1 MKSFTKTS
9 CSSSQAKSFLWRH
22 SKKSRQAYH
31 WTISS
36 TRKLL
41 SHWYTRRSFSWRT
54 GIQTWQ
60 RRMSFG
66 ESGPHDWT
74 CSHWVSRLHSLLE
87 SLPLLGTAGWAL
99 WGPWHSWTDLPKLFT
114 TIWSSKKNRRLR
126 GKIHESCHSLCL
138 YWNQRYQAHAT
149 SKEYESNFCYNLIL
163 HYCVICFAWSIYPI
177 AIYLLLFCY
186 FYIVYNV
193 SYLSQMDFIWW
204 S

>member
-1 MKSFTKTS
+1 MQQLTGKIISLV
-9 CSSSQAKSFLWRH
+9 AL
-22 SKKSRQAYH
+22 KKSRQAYH

-60 RRMSFG
+60 RGMSFG